1 MLQQLNERQ
10 ASTLAHTA
18 GTDDRAKTA
27 SDASLVPFVFMKSR
41 LREKEGDF
49 LDRLARRV
57 EIIRPFSASAV
68 AVAVAA
74 VAVATL
80 LRWLSGSTPLDPRFG
95 VYIVA
100 IMATGLL
107 ASVPAAIGA
116 AVTSIVI
123 VFFAFV
129 PPYFSLKW
137 PGTTDQINLALAT
150 LASLVT
156 IYFTYCCRVVLRRLS
171 HREITNQILVN
182 ELEHRGRNMF
192 SINEVIVRK
201 SLDDEPQRA
210 ETIIQRFRAIQ
221 EANTLL
227 TGARAHPVTLREILS
242 IELAAY
248 DEERLAAA
256 GPEFEVAPE
265 AVRHLLLLFHELVTN
280 AAKYGALSSSTGRI
294 KVQWKWAAGGRI
306 ILTWTESGGPKVVPP
321 TRNGFGSQLIG
332 ICVQA
337 LDGTIEKS
345 FDRDGLRC
353 KIAARVR

>member
-1 MLQQLNERQ
+1 MLQQLNERR
-10 ASTLAHTA
+10 AGTLVPAAETEDRAETLADA
-18 GTDDRAKTA
+18 AV
-27 SDASLVPFVFMKSR
+27 ASLAPIKSR
-41 LREKEGDF
+41 QRKKEGDF

-107 ASVPAAIGA
+107 AGVPAAIGA

-192 SINEVIVRK
+192 SVNEVIVRK

-210 ETIIQRFRAIQ
+210 ETIIQRLRAVQ
-221 EANTLL
+221 EANNLL
-227 TGARAHPVTLREILS
+227 TATRAHPITLREILS
-242 IELAAY
+242 IEFAPY
-248 DEERLAAA
+248 DEKRLLTT

-280 AAKYGALSSSTGRI
+280 AAKYGALSSSAGRI
-294 KVQWKWAAGGRI
+294 RVQWKWAAGGRI
-306 ILTWTESGGPKVVPP
+306 ILAWTESGGPEVFPP
-321 TRNGFGSQLIG
+321 TRSGFGSQLIG

-337 LDGTIEKS
+337 LDGTIERS
-345 FDRDGLRC
+345 FSRDGLYC
-353 KIAARVR
+353 KIAACVR